1 MAYSLLGNIFINQTE
16 LMEFIMQFE
25 RRNLIDARHH
35 QLHHQQSKKHWFENE
50 EIFLYQKESLD
61 PDSKEKIISF
71 DSMVFLVTV
80 SIVAYILSMI
90 VYNYLYK
97 FKFYSVLFHNEHK
110 QIDSSFDLDRSSR
123 NTSESIELSSLKVFD

>member
-35 QLHHQQSKKHWFENE
+35 QLHHQQSKKQWFENE

-61 PDSKEKIISF
+61 PDSKGLIG
-71 DSMVFLVTV
+71 T
-80 SIVAYILSMI
+80 
-90 VYNYLYK
+90 
-97 FKFYSVLFHNEHK
+97 
-110 QIDSSFDLDRSSR
+110 
-123 NTSESIELSSLKVFD
+123 